1 MGHAIDALTDVPVFV
16 RHNPV
21 IPGMAWVAAIVSAGL
36 GAALAFV
43 PGGRI
48 VNALLVTPFFVAGM
62 LALVWAGRDGSA
74 EVGDFLAGV
83 REHYVTL
90 VAAYAISAALYVG
103 LLVEAM
109 AVMFAAATVAIA
121 GVALGSGT
129 GSPAPGTDPT
139 APGTGGGIGSGMG
152 TAPELL
158 ASFGIA
164 LVVGLAILVGVAFV
178 LAAIL
183 GLVDVAVVVGEES
196 VLSAIGLAWVLFREE
211 PLSVVGYTLLRG
223 IIGFVLVVIP
233 LGAAVAIPTMVD
245 LPGEA
250 TLALFAIVALVFLPL
265 AYLVGLTYHVSFF
278 NRVTAS

>member
-103 LLVEAM
+103 LLFEAM
-109 AVMFAAATVAIA
+109 AVMVAAATVAVA
-121 GVALGSGT
+121 GLALGSGA
-129 GSPAPGTDPT
+129 GSPAPGTGTT
-139 APGTGGGIGSGMG
+139 APGSGGAIGGAG
-152 TAPELL
+152 APELF

-164 LVVGLAILVGVAFV
+164 IFVGLAILIGVAFV

-223 IIGFVLVVIP
+223 IIGIVLLVVPLAAAIGIP
-233 LGAAVAIPTMVD
+233 MVVD
-245 LPGEA
+245 LPEGGG
-250 TLALFAIVALVFLPL
+250 LALFAVVGLVFLPL